1 MTAKEKILF
10 SITDEAEKKSREI
23 IATAEKE
30 AEYIIKSAEL
40 TAKSI
45 SENDLKTAKEKS
57 LAVIKNGK
65 SSAQLEKRNKI
76 LKFKTEAIETVLGDI
91 PIKLNSYDDAE
102 YFLMLSR
109 LLDKNALDKEG
120 IINLNQRDIARINH
134 IFKKKIKSLGLK
146 ISENPADIDGGFILK
161 YGGILINC
169 SFKAMVNENREMLI
183 DNINRILFS

>member
-45 SENDLKTAKEKS
+45 AENDLKTTKEKS

-146 ISENPADIDGGFILK
+146 ISENPADIDGGFILN